1 MPARSPRRIPSRR
14 SRSARQSPGLPLQF
28 YIEDYDPG
36 VTYRTLHESPE
47 RYSEQVASVPLLNID
62 RFIDDPALNS
72 HLVDLEQYY
81 VDLERGTLPA
91 VAYMVSAGASEH
103 PTGGV
108 ITGQRFVRSLVQAL
122 MRSDAWETSALMV
135 TYDDWGGWYD
145 HVPPPVVDEHGYGFR
160 VPAFLVGGYAR
171 HGHIES
177 TTLDYTSIL
186 RFIEDNWNLEPLA
199 ERDRNAASIAGAF
212 DFTRPPRHP
221 EFISFERSPLGST
234 AEPRREILYAAYGAA
249 LAIGFGAIAYAALGL
264 VGNNTRPES
273 GPAGEGYP

>member
-1 MPARSPRRIPSRR
+1 
-14 SRSARQSPGLPLQF
+14 
-28 YIEDYDPG
+28 
-36 VTYRTLHESPE
+36 
-47 RYSEQVASVPLLNID
+47 
-62 RFIDDPALNS
+62 
-72 HLVDLEQYY
+72 
-81 VDLERGTLPA
+81 
-91 VAYMVSAGASEH
+91 
-103 PTGGV
+103 
-108 ITGQRFVRSLVQAL
+108 
-122 MRSDAWETSALMV
+122 MRSDAWGTSALMV

-145 HVPPPVVDEHGYGFR
+145 HVSPPVVDEHGYGFR

-212 DFTRPPRHP
+212 DFTRPPRRP

-249 LAIGFGAIAYAALGL
+249 LAIGLLAIAYAALGL
-264 VGNNTRPES
+264 VGSGAGPES
-273 GPAGEGYP
+273 EPAGEGYP